1 MNSDDAA
8 AMHDDIRAK
17 LLLSDDDLLAEIGQ
31 SLGKGATFTD
41 TIKRG
46 RQVLEN
52 LKRELRGKV
61 CSNAKVIA
69 CYKGAKEDSVQAV
82 AAIIDAIAGS
92 VAWHPARD
100 HRDIALPDGP
110 DEILRYGLAARGR
123 CEKIAASRRENRMSE
138 ADIDAILREF
148 DPIHRQIAQPEGKDA
163 IVVSGVPAS
172 AESLRD
178 PAPDPAAN
186 AFFCVAAE
194 RMLAA
199 GHGFPDSPKYAW
211 MTDPQRYRNSF
222 EASCQ
227 GSVVNFLIGL
237 WEHRKYRCDKI
248 VVARNEHT
256 GGFHLETY
264 ETVNAYFACISY
276 QFSNLINRYS
286 LLNHYL
292 IAAGQKAESLPCLTP
307 TNEVGGQAIE
317 RAIRSRWNDICPH
330 LDAFLTTVAKASAY
344 EASEVLLDKHVA
356 AAAEQFYTSANYV
369 HLRDATRLMAGPFY
383 LPAEV
388 MWTMYADQVLNFTL
402 AHELMHMQNGDIRKP
417 GRDTVEEMGA
427 DMGATD
433 LLGYM
438 TVSTAKRGGY
448 RPSIANII
456 MGPIVFFALSR
467 VFAYFD
473 NFEE

>member
-1 MNSDDAA
+1 
-8 AMHDDIRAK
+8 
-17 LLLSDDDLLAEIGQ
+17 
-31 SLGKGATFTD
+31 
-41 TIKRG
+41 
-46 RQVLEN
+46 
-52 LKRELRGKV
+52 
-61 CSNAKVIA
+61 
-69 CYKGAKEDSVQAV
+69 
-82 AAIIDAIAGS
+82 
-92 VAWHPARD
+92 
-100 HRDIALPDGP
+100 
-110 DEILRYGLAARGR
+110 
-123 CEKIAASRRENRMSE
+123 
-138 ADIDAILREF
+138 
-148 DPIHRQIAQPEGKDA
+148 
-163 IVVSGVPAS
+163 
-172 AESLRD
+172 
-178 PAPDPAAN
+178 
-186 AFFCVAAE
+186 
-194 RMLAA
+194 MLAA

-211 MTDPQRYRNSF
+211 ITDPQRYRNSF

-264 ETVNAYFACISY
+264 ETANAYFACISY

-292 IAAGQKAESLPCLTP
+292 IAAGQKAEPLPCLTP
-307 TNEVGGQAIE
+307 TNEVGGQEIE
-317 RAIRSRWNDICPH
+317 RAVRSRWNEICPH

-344 EASEVLLDKHVA
+344 AASEVLLDKHVA
-356 AAAEQFYTSANYV
+356 AAAEQFYTSANYA
-369 HLRDATRLMAGPFY
+369 HLRDATRLMAGSFY

-402 AHELMHMQNGDIRKP
+402 AHELMHIQNGDIRKP
-417 GRDTVEEMGA
+417 GRDTVEEIGA

-433 LLGYM
+433 LLGYL

-473 NFEE
+473 IFEEKYRAKNLSEASMAEAMKEELTLLQRSIWVAGLLVGGGWVTDPGGAPFWNITGELRLLEIALRRRLWEVSGVVLSLPVETEIALLQDSIQSAKLRTERDVTKFRQEQKGSST